1 MKCNEL
7 LNHLPAL
14 KGQGR
19 KTHEDFPPLFST
31 NLDLF
36 WKTLSRSLKLQNEKM
51 HLFLGIF
58 PLFFISVHL
67 VPWFILKNNCM
78 ERRYILKTFLHLFL
92 KKNKQSDSLTGV
104 NDESQTLQCRWDG
117 GVRLWSK
124 IDTAETDSVVSLT
137 PWRFFL
143 WHRKEK
149 TCFMSWPYRFF

>member
-1 MKCNEL
+1 MIL
-7 LNHLPAL
+7 
-14 KGQGR
+14 
-19 KTHEDFPPLFST
+19 TH
-31 NLDLF
+31 LDLLC
-36 WKTLSRSLKLQNEKM
+36 KTLSDVVDTTRSLNLQNEKM

-92 KKNKQSDSLTGV
+92 IKNKTKKQSDSLTGV